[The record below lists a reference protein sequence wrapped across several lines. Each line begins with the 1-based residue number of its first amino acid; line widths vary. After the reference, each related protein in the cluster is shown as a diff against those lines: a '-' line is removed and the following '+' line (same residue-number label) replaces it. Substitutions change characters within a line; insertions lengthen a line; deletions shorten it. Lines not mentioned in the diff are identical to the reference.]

1 MSRFYWNAKYQNI
14 NIANLYVMMKKG
26 DESTCGQFVNG
37 KRIIGLNDVDYNEL
51 SVGKM
56 SSSSGAGGGPNNRRT
71 VVSRLCC
78 TQMGEGAKTTVLC
91 HILISCCGAMSPVHV
106 SLCCSK

>member
-1 MSRFYWNAKYQNI
+1 
-14 NIANLYVMMKKG
+14 MKAPV
-26 DESTCGQFVNG
+26 VNG

-91 HILISCCGAMSPVHV
+91 HILISCCVAMSPVHV
-106 SLCCSK
+106 SLCRSK